1 VNTWRSRYRDKLPLM
16 NIGFVGLGKLGLP
29 TALAMEARGHRV
41 FGCDPLPKVAQIL
54 HERRYPHRE
63 QLAQEYLTH
72 SRLRLVSLD
81 ETVRDAEIVFVAIQT
96 PNDPRFEGVTRL
108 PAHRE
113 NFDYGPLKAGMAEV
127 ARAVARLGEDRIVV
141 IISTVLPGT
150 IRREILPLLNPRVKL
165 CYNPFFIAMGTT
177 ICDFFEPEFVL
188 LGVEDADAAG
198 RVERFYRTIHD
209 AVVYKTSLENAEAIK
224 VLYNTFI
231 STKIS
236 FANMVME
243 MCHRLPGTQVDE
255 VLGGLQ
261 LARKRIISPR
271 YLNGGMGDGGACHPR
286 DNIALSFLSRSLG
299 MSTDWFEFIMLQ
311 RERQTDW
318 LADLVEQHAEG
329 RPIVLLGRSF
339 KAESSIEL
347 GSAAL
352 LLKTVLEE
360 RGHHLRTWDPYIDD
374 REDIPAGEPMCYF
387 VGTRHPEF
395 AEFPFEA
402 GSVVIDPWRFVQP
415 RGGVAV
421 IRIGG

>member
-1 VNTWRSRYRDKLPLM
+1 M

-29 TALAMEARGHRV
+29 TALAVEARGHRV
-41 FGCDPLPKVAQIL
+41 FGCDPLPAIARIIE
-54 HERRYPHRE
+54 ERHYPHRE
-63 QLAQEYLTH
+63 ALAQDYLNH
-72 SRLRLVSLD
+72 SRVQLVSL
-81 ETVRDAEIVFVAIQT
+81 EQTVRDADIVFVTIQT

-113 NFDYGPLKAGMAEV
+113 NFDYGPLKTGMAHV
-127 ARAVARLGEDRIVV
+127 AGAVERFGEDRIVV

-150 IRREILPLLNPRVKL
+150 IRQEVVPLLNARVKL

-177 ICDFFEPEFVL
+177 ICDFYDPEFVL
-188 LGVEDADAAG
+188 LGVEDQQAAEC
-198 RVERFYRTIHD
+198 VEQFYRTIHNA
-209 AVVYKTSLENAEAIK
+209 AVYRTSVENAELIK

-243 MCHRLPGTQVDE
+243 LCHRLPGTRVDE
-255 VLGGLQ
+255 VLGALQ
-261 LARKRIISPR
+261 LAQKRIISPR

-311 RERQTDW
+311 RERQSDW
-318 LADLVEQHAEG
+318 LADLVEQHAG
-329 RPIVLLGRSF
+329 NRPIVLLGKSF
-339 KAESSIEL
+339 KAESSIEQ

-352 LLKTVLEE
+352 LLKAVLEE
-360 RGHHLRTWDPYIDD
+360 RGHRVRAWDPYIDGRD
-374 REDIPAGEPMCYF
+374 PAPAGGPLCYF

-395 AEFPFEA
+395 ADFPFET

-415 RGGVAV
+415 RAGIALVRVGG
-421 IRIGG
+421 